1 MRRGAHLDDGRS
13 VLASE
18 LVPAWGDEVTHA
30 GRQG

>member
-1 MRRGAHLDDGRS
+1 VSSLVGEFRLG
-13 VLASE
+13 LASE